1 MKYLIF
7 SLTLISFNCFSNPAC
22 EETKAYIE
30 LKNLVE
36 DIYAQDYL
44 RCKRSAKQT
53 AYWKSVANCIS
64 NEESK
69 DPFVCGKLLA
79 HTLVKADSTHCE
91 LLKPSDVI
99 IKQRIIEQVKIEKVD
114 VCKT

>member
-1 MKYLIF
+1 MKFIIF
-7 SLTLISFNCFSNPAC
+7 FLTLISFNCFSNQDC
-22 EETKAYIE
+22 EETKEYIE
-30 LKNLVE
+30 LKDLVE

-44 RCKRSAKQT
+44 NCKHSAKQT

-64 NEESK
+64 NGESK
-69 DPFVCGKLLA
+69 DPFVCGKSLS
-79 HTLVKADSTHCE
+79 HTLVKADLTHCE

-99 IKQRIIEQVKIEKVD
+99 IKQRIAEQVKIEKVD